1 MGAVSDF
8 VLFGSRRRLRV
19 WALAIATALAG
30 TQALVLAGLVPI
42 DGSPY
47 LAPRLFWL
55 GAILGG
61 LLFGHGMV
69 LAGGRA
75 GRALG
80 RLGGGGVEG
89 LPGPLRVGVTGL
101 LGASRPAPVRTPG

>member
-1 MGAVSDF
+1 MAGLVLGAAFGAVVRRSHFCTMGAVSDL

-19 WALAIATALAG
+19 WALAIATALGG

-55 GAILGG
+55 GAVLGG
-61 LLFGHGMV
+61 LLS
-69 LAGGRA
+69 ATAWCWRA
-75 GRALG
+75 A
-80 RLGGGGVEG
+80 
-89 LPGPLRVGVTGL
+89 
-101 LGASRPAPVRTPG
+101 APVAPWCGSAAAA